1 MYGKIRNL
9 SSANCAFLLITLPFQ
24 LESKILTKNNNNNN
38 YNNNNV
44 TFLARDEQRG
54 QEAVKQLSSEGLTSI
69 FHPLDI
75 LSEESIEKIKKFLID
90 QYGGLDL
97 LVNNAGIA
105 YKVCSLKLLNIEF

>member
-1 MYGKIRNL
+1 M
-9 SSANCAFLLITLPFQ
+9 
-24 LESKILTKNNNNNN
+24 
-38 YNNNNV
+38 

-54 QEAVKQLSSEGLTSI
+54 QEAVKQLSSEGLTST

-75 LSEESIEKIKKFLID
+75 VSEESIEKLKNFLID

-105 YKVCSLKLLNIEF
+105 YKVCSLKLLNTEF

>member
-1 MYGKIRNL
+1 MN
-9 SSANCAFLLITLPFQ
+9 P
-24 LESKILTKNNNNNN
+24 TKNNNNNN

-54 QEAVKQLSSEGLTSI
+54 QEAVKQLSSEGLTST

-75 LSEESIEKIKKFLID
+75 LSEESIEKIKNFLID

-105 YKVCSLKLLNIEF
+105 YKVCSLTSLNIEY

>member
-1 MYGKIRNL
+1 MN
-9 SSANCAFLLITLPFQ
+9 P
-24 LESKILTKNNNNNN
+24 TKNNNNNN

-54 QEAVKQLSSEGLTSI
+54 QEAVKQLSSEGLTST

-75 LSEESIEKIKKFLID
+75 VSEESIDKIKKFLID
-90 QYGGLDL
+90 EYGGLDL

>member
-1 MYGKIRNL
+1 MN
-9 SSANCAFLLITLPFQ
+9 
-24 LESKILTKNNNNNN
+24 LTKNNNNNN
-38 YNNNNV
+38 YNNNNNV

-69 FHPLDI
+69 FHSLDI
-75 LSEESIEKIKKFLID
+75 LSEESIEKIKNFLVD

-105 YKVCSLKLLNIEF
+105 YKVCSLKLSNTEF

>member
-1 MYGKIRNL
+1 MN
-9 SSANCAFLLITLPFQ
+9 
-24 LESKILTKNNNNNN
+24 LTKNNNNNN

-69 FHPLDI
+69 FHSLDI
-75 LSEESIEKIKKFLID
+75 LSEESIEKIKNFLID

-105 YKVCSLKLLNIEF
+105 YKVCSLKLLNTEF

>member
-1 MYGKIRNL
+1 MN
-9 SSANCAFLLITLPFQ
+9 
-24 LESKILTKNNNNNN
+24 LTKNNNNNN
-38 YNNNNV
+38 YNNNNNV

-90 QYGGLDL
+90 EYGGLDL

-105 YKVCSLKLLNIEF
+105 YKVCSLKLLNTEF

>member
-1 MYGKIRNL
+1 MN
-9 SSANCAFLLITLPFQ
+9 
-24 LESKILTKNNNNNN
+24 LTKNNNNNN

-54 QEAVKQLSSEGLTSI
+54 QEAVKQLSSEGLTST

-75 LSEESIEKIKKFLID
+75 LSEESIEKIKNFLID

-105 YKVCSLKLLNIEF
+105 YKVCSLKSLNIEY

>member
-9 SSANCAFLLITLPFQ
+9 SSANCAFLLITLDRSS
-24 LESKILTKNNNNNN
+24 LNLTKNNNNNN
-38 YNNNNV
+38 YNNNNNV

-75 LSEESIEKIKKFLID
+75 LSEESIEKIKNFLID

-105 YKVCSLKLLNIEF
+105 YKVCSLKLLNTEF

>member
-1 MYGKIRNL
+1 MN
-9 SSANCAFLLITLPFQ
+9 
-24 LESKILTKNNNNNN
+24 LTKNNNNNN
-38 YNNNNV
+38 YNNNNNNV

-54 QEAVKQLSSEGLTSI
+54 QEAVKQLSSEGLTST

-75 LSEESIEKIKKFLID
+75 LSEESIEKLKNFLID

-105 YKVCSLKLLNIEF
+105 YKVCSLKLLNTEF

>member
-1 MYGKIRNL
+1 MN
-9 SSANCAFLLITLPFQ
+9 
-24 LESKILTKNNNNNN
+24 LTKNNNNNN

-44 TFLARDEQRG
+44 TFLARDEKRG
-54 QEAVKQLSSEGLTSI
+54 QEAVKQLSSEGLTST

-75 LSEESIEKIKKFLID
+75 LSEESIEKIKNFLID

>member
-1 MYGKIRNL
+1 MN
-9 SSANCAFLLITLPFQ
+9 
-24 LESKILTKNNNNNN
+24 LTKNNNNNN

-54 QEAVKQLSSEGLTSI
+54 QEAVKQLSSEGLTST

-75 LSEESIEKIKKFLID
+75 VSEESIEKIKKFLID
-90 QYGGLDL
+90 EYGGLDL

>member
-1 MYGKIRNL
+1 MN
-9 SSANCAFLLITLPFQ
+9 
-24 LESKILTKNNNNNN
+24 LTKNNNNNN
-38 YNNNNV
+38 YNNNNNV

-54 QEAVKQLSSEGLTSI
+54 QEAVKQLSSEGLTST

-75 LSEESIEKIKKFLID
+75 LSEESIEKIKNFLID

-105 YKVCSLKLLNIEF
+105 YKVCSLKSLNIEY

>member
-1 MYGKIRNL
+1 MN
-9 SSANCAFLLITLPFQ
+9 
-24 LESKILTKNNNNNN
+24 LTKNNNNNN

-54 QEAVKQLSSEGLTSI
+54 QEAVKQLSSEGLTST

-75 LSEESIEKIKKFLID
+75 LSEESIEKIKNFLID

-105 YKVCSLKLLNIEF
+105 YKVCSLKSLNIDY

>member
-1 MYGKIRNL
+1 M
-9 SSANCAFLLITLPFQ
+9 LITLPTGKHGSS
-24 LESKILTKNNNNNN
+24 LNLTDNNNNNN
-38 YNNNNV
+38 NNNNNSDDNNNYV

-54 QEAVKQLSSEGLTSI
+54 QEAVKQLSSEGLTST

-75 LSEESIEKIKKFLID
+75 VSEESIEKLKKFLID

-105 YKVCSLKLLNIEF
+105 YKVCSLKSLNIEF

>member
-1 MYGKIRNL
+1 MN
-9 SSANCAFLLITLPFQ
+9 
-24 LESKILTKNNNNNN
+24 LTKNINNNND
-38 YNNNNV
+38 NNNNV

-54 QEAVKQLSSEGLTSI
+54 QEAVKQLSSEGLTST

-75 LSEESIEKIKKFLID
+75 LSEESIEKIKNFLID

-105 YKVCSLKLLNIEF
+105 YKVCSLKSLNIEF

>member
-1 MYGKIRNL
+1 MFGKIRNL
-9 SSANCAFLLITLPFQ
+9 SSANCAFLLITLP
-24 LESKILTKNNNNNN
+24 LSSSLNLTKNNNNNN

-44 TFLARDEQRG
+44 TFIARDEQRG
-54 QEAVKQLSSEGLTSI
+54 QEAVKQLSSEGLTST

-75 LSEESIEKIKKFLID
+75 LSEESIEKIKNFLID

-105 YKVCSLKLLNIEF
+105 YKVCSLKLLNTEF

>member
-1 MYGKIRNL
+1 MN
-9 SSANCAFLLITLPFQ
+9 
-24 LESKILTKNNNNNN
+24 LTKNINNNN
-38 YNNNNV
+38 YNNNNNV

-54 QEAVKQLSSEGLTSI
+54 QEAVKQLSSEGLTST

-75 LSEESIEKIKKFLID
+75 VSEESIEKIKNFLID

-105 YKVCSLKLLNIEF
+105 YKVCSLKLLNTEF

>member
-9 SSANCAFLLITLPFQ
+9 SSANCAFLLITLPFH

-54 QEAVKQLSSEGLTSI
+54 QEAVKQLSSEGLTST

-75 LSEESIEKIKKFLID
+75 VSEESIEKIKKFLID
-90 QYGGLDL
+90 EYGGLDL